1 LIRVPGD
8 RIFSREPVLFL
19 TMPTSHRIG
28 IDTGGTFTDLIWLD
42 EQSRL
47 RLHKEPS
54 TPFDPSQAIN
64 EGLRISTTPPV
75 GTIIHGSTVAT
86 NALLERRG
94 VRTALITTAGFTDV
108 LAIGRQNRPDLYA
121 LVPHK
126 PPALVPGDRRFGL
139 NERINANGE
148 IVKPIDPDELA
159 RLLDM
164 LAGENV
170 ESIAVCLLFSFLH
183 PQHERQIAAAIN
195 HRFQSALNPP
205 HVSLSSDILP
215 EYREFERTAAT
226 VINAYVAPL
235 MSRYLSKLADSLAPR
250 HLTIMQSNGGVISVE
265 TASRQAVRTVLSGPA
280 GGVVGARY
288 IAATAGYEDG
298 GFDQIITFDMGG
310 TSTDVALCPGREP
323 VTTDGEISGL
333 PLRVPIIDIHTVGA
347 GGGSLGHVDAGG
359 GLHAGPQ
366 SAGAKPGP
374 ACYRSDFDAWRHEMD
389 RHFAPGQATVS
400 DANLVLGRLDVEHFL
415 GGQMTLHLEPAV
427 RALTTLAEQINAPSP
442 AAAAWAVIRVAN
454 ANMERAIRRIS
465 VERGHDPRRFTLVAF
480 GGGGPL
486 HACEL
491 AEQLQIPRVLIPTVP
506 GVLSALGMLAA
517 APTRDYSQTVMLPT
531 SDQLT
536 PERLDSLF
544 DAIRDQAIIEM
555 TAEDFSL
562 SDLLLQYGL
571 DMRYVGQS
579 HELTVNYKP
588 GQSRD
593 ELTTAFHQA
602 HDGRYG
608 YARLEAESEIVT
620 IRLTAIAPIEPLIL
634 DREPAG
640 NTNAD
645 AALIG
650 LKPVWFGTGFSPTKL
665 YHREQLQAGNAFSGP
680 AVVFQYD
687 TTTIVPPGWQVLVD
701 EQRNLLL
708 ARSSP

>member
-1 LIRVPGD
+1 
-8 RIFSREPVLFL
+8 
-19 TMPTSHRIG
+19 MPTNHRIG
-28 IDTGGTFTDLIWLD
+28 IDTGGTFTDFIWLD
-42 EQSRL
+42 DQGRL

-54 TPFDPSQAIN
+54 TPSDPSQAIS
-64 EGLRISTTPPV
+64 EGLRFTTTTPT

-94 VRTALITTAGFTDV
+94 ARTALITTAGFTDV

-121 LVPHK
+121 LVPQK
-126 PPALVPGDRRFGL
+126 PPALVPGDRRYGL
-139 NERINANGE
+139 NGRVNADGE
-148 IVKPIDPDELA
+148 VVKPIDPDELA
-159 RLLDM
+159 RLLDI
-164 LAGENV
+164 LARKDV

-183 PQHERQIAAAIN
+183 PQHEQQIAAAIN
-195 HRFQSALNPP
+195 YRFQSALNPP
-205 HVSLSSDILP
+205 HISLSSDILP

-235 MSRYLSKLADSLAPR
+235 MSRYLSKLADSISPR
-250 HLTIMQSNGGVISVE
+250 HLTIMQSNGGVISIE

-288 IAATAGYEDG
+288 IAATAGFEDG
-298 GFDQIITFDMGG
+298 GLDQIITFDMGG
-310 TSTDVALCPGREP
+310 TSTDVALCPGKEP
-323 VTTDGEISGL
+323 VTTEGKIAGL

-347 GGGSLGHVDAGG
+347 GGGSLAHVDAGG

-366 SAGAKPGP
+366 SAGANPGP
-374 ACYRSDFDAWRHEMD
+374 ACYRSDFDAWQHEMD
-389 RHFAPGQATVS
+389 RHFSHGRATVS

-427 RALTTLAEQINAPSP
+427 RALTMLAEQISAPSP
-442 AAAAWAVIRVAN
+442 EAAAWAVIRVAN

-531 SDQLT
+531 SDHLT
-536 PERLDSLF
+536 PERLDNLYDS
-544 DAIRDQAIIEM
+544 IQDQAFNDM
-555 TAEDFSL
+555 TAEGFFM
-562 SDLLLQYGL
+562 SDLVLQYGL

-579 HELTVNYKP
+579 HELTVNYEP
-588 GQSRD
+588 GRSHD

-602 HDGRYG
+602 HDARYG
-608 YARLEAESEIVT
+608 YARPEAESEIVT
-620 IRLTAIAPIEPLIL
+620 IRLTVIAPVEHLYL
-634 DREPAG
+634 GREPVGDA
-640 NTNAD
+640 NAD

-650 LKPVWFGTGFSPTKL
+650 QKPVWFGTGFSPTKL
-665 YHREQLQAGNAFSGP
+665 YHREQLQVGNAFSGP

-708 ARSSP
+708 THSSPED